1 MKDRF
6 ETEIRIR
13 RTNLTKFAP
22 FNKFSTSIPIL
33 IILTED
39 FPTSEATNK
48 LESAQIGSWLK
59 FNSCLDIFW
68 PDVAFQQ
75 DLFWSLFRR
84 EMKVLN
90 IKSRHHSR
98 WWPYPFLRLIVRDF
112 RKITLCE
119 QYVQQQEIRIFEG
132 KTRFG
137 FCLIF
142 RQIKNDVTR

>member
-1 MKDRF
+1 MNTNGNQGAPWWKPMKTKSENER
-6 ETEIRIR
+6 RI
-13 RTNLTKFAP
+13 AS
-22 FNKFSTSIPIL
+22 FNKFSTSFQIL

-119 QYVQQQEIRIFEG
+119 YLV
-132 KTRFG
+132 
-137 FCLIF
+137 CV
-142 RQIKNDVTR
+142 VTRNQNFWR

>member
-6 ETEIRIR
+6 EIEIRIR
-13 RTNLTKFAP
+13 RINLTKFAP
-22 FNKFSTSIPIL
+22 FNKFSTSLQIL

-90 IKSRHHSR
+90 IKSRHLVGGGH
-98 WWPYPFLRLIVRDF
+98 
-112 RKITLCE
+112 
-119 QYVQQQEIRIFEG
+119 IRF
-132 KTRFG
+132 
-137 FCLIF
+137 
-142 RQIKNDVTR
+142 

>member
-1 MKDRF
+1 MKSDCVKSRS
-6 ETEIRIR
+6 EKESRIR
-13 RTNLTKFAP
+13 RINLAKFAP
-22 FNKFSTSIPIL
+22 FNKFSTGLPIL

-68 PDVAFQQ
+68 PDVTFQQ

-84 EMKVLN
+84 IMKVLN

-98 WWPYPFLRLIVRDF
+98 WPYPFLGLIARDF
-112 RKITLCE
+112 RIITLCD
-119 QYVQQQEIRIFEG
+119 
-132 KTRFG
+132 T
-137 FCLIF
+137 
-142 RQIKNDVTR
+142 